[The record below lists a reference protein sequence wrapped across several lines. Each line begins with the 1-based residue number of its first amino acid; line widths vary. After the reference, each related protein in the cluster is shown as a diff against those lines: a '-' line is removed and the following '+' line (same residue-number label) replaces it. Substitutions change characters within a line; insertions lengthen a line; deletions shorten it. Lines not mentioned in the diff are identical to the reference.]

1 MSKRILCIYGTRPEV
16 IKMAPVVQ
24 ALSRRPEFEVRT
36 CDTGQHRE
44 MSGPVI
50 EWFGLR
56 TDHQL
61 GLMTPSQGLSQFM
74 AQALAKIDEVLAET
88 APDLLVCQGDTTTA
102 AAAALA
108 AFHRQIPV
116 AHVEAGLRTGDRHA
130 PWPEEINR
138 RVIDLVADRYYAPTR
153 SAADALLREGVP
165 AASILITGN
174 TAIDALLWTIK
185 KLEANSPAFASGH
198 DRPFVLITAHRRESF
213 GAGMQ
218 SIADALVTLAGRF
231 PDTDWIFPVHLNP
244 NVHEVMHTRLGG
256 LPNVKL
262 LEPLDY
268 PRFCQLLSRCT
279 FVLTDSGGVQEEAP
293 ALGKPVLVLREV
305 TERPEG
311 VAGGTVKLVGCSA
324 IRIVE
329 EATRLLQDPAALKA
343 MSVPGNFYGDGT
355 AAEQIA
361 ADLAAVTSNG
371 NGGKRF
377 VVSPA

>member
-1 MSKRILCIYGTRPEV
+1 MKRILCIYGTRPEV

-198 DRPFVLITAHRRESF
+198 DRPCVLITAHRRESF

-268 PRFCQLLSRCT
+268 PRFCRLLSRCT

>member
-1 MSKRILCIYGTRPEV
+1 MKRILCLYGTRPEV

-24 ALSRRPEFEVRT
+24 ALSLRPDLDVRS
-36 CDTGQHRE
+36 CATGQHRE

-56 TDHQL
+56 PDHRL
-61 GLMTPSQGLSQFM
+61 DLMTPNQGLSQFM
-74 AQALAKIDEVLAET
+74 AQALAKIDEVLATT
-88 APDLLVCQGDTTTA
+88 APDFLVCQGDTTTA

-108 AFHRQIPV
+108 AFHRKIPV
-116 AHVEAGLRTGDRHA
+116 AHVEAGLRTGDRLA

-138 RVIDLVADRYYAPTR
+138 RIIDLVADRYYAPTR

-165 AASILITGN
+165 AARILITGN
-174 TAIDALLWTIK
+174 TAIDALMWTLR
-185 KLEANSPAFASGH
+185 KLEEAPPLFDIAT

-256 LPNVKL
+256 LPNVTL
-262 LEPLDY
+262 LQPLDY
-268 PRFCQLLSRCT
+268 PRFCWLLSRCT

-311 VAGGTVKLVGCSA
+311 VAGGTLKLVGCSA
-324 IRIVE
+324 VRIVE
-329 EATRLLQDPAALKA
+329 EATRLLQDPAVPKA
-343 MSVPGNFYGDGT
+343 MSVPENFYGDGT

-361 ADLAAVTSNG
+361 ADLAGVT
-371 NGGKRF
+371 
-377 VVSPA
+377 